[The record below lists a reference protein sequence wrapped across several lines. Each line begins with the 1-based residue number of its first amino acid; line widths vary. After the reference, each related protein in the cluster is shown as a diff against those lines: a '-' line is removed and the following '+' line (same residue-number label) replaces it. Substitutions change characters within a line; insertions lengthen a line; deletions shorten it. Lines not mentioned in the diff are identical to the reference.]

1 MSSTVRNKRI
11 EVTGERIQKVLKLQD
26 NANDPISLKKDDI
39 LDGFRGM
46 GYVGDFRHKNEIK
59 KGGLT
64 RDWRFIVHVFAMSL
78 VHRKCGFDGLNLE
91 WSATMLNLCVNQKF
105 NISSLIF
112 NNMLEN
118 VSGPTWAMYPRF
130 IQMLINDQYKDAP
143 NDGDL
148 YKFHVP
154 TSRQYTE
161 IKTNEWMLLHDW
173 MFRAERLPFVK
184 EAYRIYK
191 EAIREKQRRVAQEQ
205 AEAAAKEER
214 LKGKRKEKQAAEDEP
229 PKKKKASE
237 STGRFM
243 GVSFRAAESEEHHP
257 HIRDMREIHAL
268 QEKEKREQKLKRKEI
283 PASERPETI
292 TEEVQLL
299 NDFVDAMIVDPDEAL
314 ASKGSSKVSP
324 VKPNRFS
331 KPPVPP
337 QRVRPFQ

>member
-1 MSSTVRNKRI
+1 MVKNIEWDKTSKHNQSINLDHVPQDFEDATRWVRSSRIGYAVETAVKVYKTHIREFWENAKPETINNTRGMSSTVRNKRI
-11 EVTGERIQKVLKLQD
+11 EVTEERICKVLKLQD

-59 KGGLT
+59 RGGLT

-78 VHRKCGFDGLNLE
+78 VHRKGGFDGLNLE
-91 WSATMLNLCVNQKF
+91 RSAAMLNLCVNQMF
-105 NISSLIF
+105 NISGLIF

-161 IKTNEWMLLHDW
+161 IKTNEWVLLHDW
-173 MFRAERLPFVK
+173 MYRAERLPLVK

-191 EAIREKQRRVAQEQ
+191 EAIREKQQRAAQEQ
-205 AEAAAKEER
+205 AEAAAKEECLK
-214 LKGKRKEKQAAEDEP
+214 LKGKKSRLLKMSHLRRKRLLKVLKDSWVQASGRP
-229 PKKKKASE
+229 SLKNIVSISE
-237 STGRFM
+237 
-243 GVSFRAAESEEHHP
+243 
-257 HIRDMREIHAL
+257 I
-268 QEKEKREQKLKRKEI
+268 
-283 PASERPETI
+283 
-292 TEEVQLL
+292 
-299 NDFVDAMIVDPDEAL
+299 
-314 ASKGSSKVSP
+314 
-324 VKPNRFS
+324 
-331 KPPVPP
+331 
-337 QRVRPFQ
+337 